1 MNVGVKNSILL
12 LFGLGHNTFSFVC
25 HVGFYVAYLVIRGMR
40 VILLLTADTFL
51 HYSRRRVS
59 SD

>member
-1 MNVGVKNSILL
+1 M
-12 LFGLGHNTFSFVC
+12 C

-51 HYSRRRVS
+51 HYSWRRVS
-59 SD
+59 TDYHKFGVLTRETL